1 MDMEAIEL
9 SPAARRQPVSCQLS
23 VFSFQFSVFSF
34 QRKLIDMLSEA
45 NVLGAVKVQRS
56 FAPLRMTKQNKM
68 RRQFLV

>member
-23 VFSFQFSVFSF
+23 VFSFQ
-34 QRKLIDMLSEA
+34 RKLIDMLSEA
-45 NVLGAVKVQRS
+45 NVLGAVEMQRS

>member
-9 SPAARRQPVSCQLS
+9 SPAARRQPVSC
-23 VFSFQFSVFSF
+23 QFSVFSF

-45 NVLGAVKVQRS
+45 NVLGAVEMQRS
-56 FAPLRMTKQNKM
+56 FAPLRVTKQNKM

>member
-1 MDMEAIEL
+1 L
-9 SPAARRQPVSCQLS
+9 SFHPPPDVSPSAVSYQL
-23 VFSFQFSVFSF
+23 SVFSF